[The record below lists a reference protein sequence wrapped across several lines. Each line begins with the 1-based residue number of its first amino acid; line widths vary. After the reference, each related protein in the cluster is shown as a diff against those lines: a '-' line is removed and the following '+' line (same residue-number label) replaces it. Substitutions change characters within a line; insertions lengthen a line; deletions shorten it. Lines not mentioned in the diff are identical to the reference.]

1 MIEYAA
7 PIVIGMVVLFVVVLI
22 LAVVAERRRRKAC
35 RALAEELGLSYAEGA
50 REYVNRYGFLKP
62 IAKSAQGR
70 VSNVLRGQYQGYN
83 VKAFDFQCETASA
96 RARTSRPR
104 RTYRYGLLILEHER
118 SFPEVHIV
126 RKGLLSKLGSL
137 VCDREVAV
145 PNTQFV
151 SAFCVRS
158 KHEDFARALCSD
170 ELMWFLLAHRDLT
183 LEFGRHCIAMRFRG
197 HLRVRRIAQRL
208 RELVEIRKCLRKEL
222 FQASPPGPAAESP
235 GPTRSDSA
243 D

>member
-7 PIVIGMVVLFVVVLI
+7 PIVIGMVVLFVVVLV
-22 LAVVAERRRRKAC
+22 LAVVVERRRGKAC

-62 IAKSAQGR
+62 IAKSTQGR

-83 VKAFDFQCETASA
+83 VKAFDFQCESASGLA
-96 RARTSRPR
+96 GTGTQGRPR

-118 SFPEVHIV
+118 SFPEVHIF

-145 PNTQFV
+145 PNDQFA

-158 KHEDFARALCSD
+158 KHEDFARALCGD
-170 ELMWFLLAHRDLT
+170 ELMRFLLAHRDLT
-183 LEFGRHCIAMRFRG
+183 LEFDRHCIAMRFRG
-197 HLRVRRIAQRL
+197 RLRVRRIAQRL

-222 FQASPPGPAAESP
+222 FQADPPPADAS
-235 GPTRSDSA
+235 
-243 D
+243 